1 MADSK
6 RQTRSTRRR
15 EQQTDAQFWSNQPDP
30 LMIERGQADAVRLVR
45 SSVNTAPETT
55 TASRPTE
62 GNATN
67 VSGVPPMVFVDDEG
81 LEEQFLTD
89 GEDTTNIQDTS
100 ANRVTTPVNTTPTN
114 RSIQHIQ
121 HEELDLQPSRGPR
134 EESIVHTIDQFLD
147 ENYEDVL
154 RTSNIQTNFS
164 LSASEKNE
172 TRRPVLPLG
181 WVIPDGTN
189 RTLEEIKD
197 RKISNDHSPGGGQ
210 AGAVVITSQR
220 LEPYLGTQF
229 FLVDLETGEMFAYIR
244 QQWRRTGLYCSDK
257 PFVINDLIPKLERQ
271 GQAVWAELEAE
282 DQTPLVNIRRSPGR
296 FEVPPPL
303 PVMDEPA
310 VYVLHPDVMQIN
322 TRKNYVRDRMRAAL
336 IYVSEY
342 AETKRMMTEG
352 RYNNDDLLVRLRAV
366 FGRVDQ
372 VRHHIDIALQQDD
385 AHRRKRNMRF
395 LVLPTRFPRPENMS
409 QGDTTVW
416 TNWIREETDE
426 IMKQLE
432 EERHSRSDPDDPFS
446 GTANGVFQPLQDPL
460 SLPPPVQTPTKQG
473 NNSEGS
479 EHSQNSRKNVRKHN
493 TASREERR
501 NETVTSAQGEPR
513 EFREHSR
520 ESLDP
525 MESIRNLHM
534 QQRQNRR
541 NVQEQ
546 NKDTRSAPQTPRVQ
560 ENQDDA
566 NLITFSPV
574 VEQQVPAVQG
584 ATGIQEQPKR
594 QRSPRKKGSEW
605 TLNQRQFDHSKT
617 QEISHILPGEQL
629 NVFHGEESVS
639 YLQLPVKKKEDNR
652 FCTRCGERGHGR
664 RYCQVNTWCKFCIT
678 DTHATQACRRYEKF
692 VKDNPIASSRRNTPV
707 QTQGQRA
714 TVNPQEQPEQ
724 PLFPHPPVQ
733 RYNPTVIPRM
743 QMHNVTPQ
751 REKRESREHSR
762 KSPQHQI
769 KEVQTPMSK
778 QLPHQWSC
786 QDVRMDPRYQEPP
799 QYAEIN
805 YHRPSP
811 QRPVEVN
818 EIGPTIQQ
826 GVIQRPVQRQTQ
838 PTEGLI
844 RQTVPVNAQQT
855 GSVHSLQVNDRKQES
870 DPEENG
876 YVINCIHENRP
887 FTVNDVGRPVFVNH
901 YYAGEAFIPVTN
913 KKIIKLDECDVSTEV
928 SLRNAQPQ
936 AVERDFKEHSQNS
949 RTIQQTGEA
958 EREQVQRHGNAAV
971 HSDLREDSQNSL
983 RMTSVSRNTEALQKK
998 SNANRGVHG
1007 EFIEHSQQSLGA
1019 LNVGKSRVQAADQL
1033 TTRHIP
1039 LTGYEN
1045 FRQELQ
1051 TYPVSRDPMT
1061 VQPTGVGNVSSSAIL
1076 DLPNVNTNLP
1086 PPLLPNPSPQYR
1098 QQHHNQVYPTEVN
1111 PGQVTNSEI
1120 LKSIQ
1125 GITEVMQQ
1133 QLLLNSKTTEHGIVQ
1148 TASLFQE
1155 MIKAQEKRDLDPA
1168 LLAIPTFLGEAKD
1181 RSQCLDWVSRVKN
1194 VCDQSGRSFRQELI
1208 NKSGILVQ
1216 NFIRSLSENI
1226 TNKELTEKILQFF
1239 SDVPTTSHAL
1249 NKLRLIRQGAE
1260 EPIVNYNQRYQN
1272 LVERVE
1278 GCQLDSIRST
1288 VAMELYLGS
1297 IIEPIRK
1304 SIRNTLYFN
1313 SKHAPKTLGEA
1324 MQKAQDLHI
1333 KHLYAIGEDQD
1344 SVTNS
1349 SDVLPEITVNE
1360 VTSREDRGWYRNKRD
1375 FREHSQNSREKSPQ
1389 KREYSKQVT
1398 FNQPSEMRASSEYS
1412 DSSRNSRVPNNY
1424 SREQESNK
1432 ASQQPSVIRG
1442 SFTQIMVNPM
1452 QLQDHKFTA
1461 WLDRLV
1467 EARKNRQE
1475 KRQRPYRNFRKPYNE
1490 GRQNGDTA
1498 SKPPL
1503 RNRIKPAQELEI
1515 QQIMD
1520 NFNCEY
1526 DDVVE
1531 AVDLY
1536 NLDVEECVTA

>member
-1 MADSK
+1 M
-6 RQTRSTRRR
+6 TRT
-15 EQQTDAQFWSNQPDP
+15 QVNQ
-30 LMIERGQADAVRLVR
+30 
-45 SSVNTAPETT
+45 
-55 TASRPTE
+55 
-62 GNATN
+62 
-67 VSGVPPMVFVDDEG
+67 
-81 LEEQFLTD
+81 EE
-89 GEDTTNIQDTS
+89 
-100 ANRVTTPVNTTPTN
+100 
-114 RSIQHIQ
+114 
-121 HEELDLQPSRGPR
+121 
-134 EESIVHTIDQFLD
+134 
-147 ENYEDVL
+147 
-154 RTSNIQTNFS
+154 
-164 LSASEKNE
+164 
-172 TRRPVLPLG
+172 
-181 WVIPDGTN
+181 
-189 RTLEEIKD
+189 
-197 RKISNDHSPGGGQ
+197 
-210 AGAVVITSQR
+210 
-220 LEPYLGTQF
+220 
-229 FLVDLETGEMFAYIR
+229 
-244 QQWRRTGLYCSDK
+244 
-257 PFVINDLIPKLERQ
+257 
-271 GQAVWAELEAE
+271 
-282 DQTPLVNIRRSPGR
+282 
-296 FEVPPPL
+296 
-303 PVMDEPA
+303 
-310 VYVLHPDVMQIN
+310 
-322 TRKNYVRDRMRAAL
+322 
-336 IYVSEY
+336 
-342 AETKRMMTEG
+342 
-352 RYNNDDLLVRLRAV
+352 
-366 FGRVDQ
+366 
-372 VRHHIDIALQQDD
+372 
-385 AHRRKRNMRF
+385 
-395 LVLPTRFPRPENMS
+395 
-409 QGDTTVW
+409 
-416 TNWIREETDE
+416 
-426 IMKQLE
+426 
-432 EERHSRSDPDDPFS
+432 
-446 GTANGVFQPLQDPL
+446 
-460 SLPPPVQTPTKQG
+460 
-473 NNSEGS
+473 
-479 EHSQNSRKNVRKHN
+479 
-493 TASREERR
+493 
-501 NETVTSAQGEPR
+501 
-513 EFREHSR
+513 
-520 ESLDP
+520 
-525 MESIRNLHM
+525 
-534 QQRQNRR
+534 
-541 NVQEQ
+541 
-546 NKDTRSAPQTPRVQ
+546 
-560 ENQDDA
+560 A

-574 VEQQVPAVQG
+574 VEEQVPFVQG

-594 QRSPRKKGSEW
+594 QRSLRKKKNSEW

-652 FCTRCGERGHGR
+652 YCTRCGERGHGR

-714 TVNPQEQPEQ
+714 NVNLPDRPQQ

-733 RYNPTVIPRM
+733 CYNPTVIPWIT
-743 QMHNVTPQ
+743 MHSWSLQ
-751 REKRESREHSR
+751 REECESREHSR
-762 KSPQHQI
+762 KSPQNQM
-769 KEVQTPMSK
+769 KEVGTPMSK
-778 QLPHQWSC
+778 QPPHQRSC

-805 YHRPSP
+805 HHRPSP
-811 QRPVEVN
+811 QRPVEVH

-826 GVIQRPVQRQTQ
+826 GVIQRPVQRHTQ
-838 PTEGLI
+838 PADGP
-844 RQTVPVNAQQT
+844 RRPTVLANAQT
-855 GSVHSLQVNDRKQES
+855 TSVPSLQVNNNGGTHERDRKEES
-870 DPEENG
+870 NLEESG

-913 KKIIKLDECDVSTEV
+913 KRLIKLDECDVSTEI

-936 AVERDFKEHSQNS
+936 DIEREFNEHSQNS
-949 RTIQQTGEA
+949 RIIQQTAKA
-958 EREQVQRHGNAAV
+958 EREQRHGNAIV

-983 RMTSVSRNTEALQKK
+983 KMTSVPRNTGASQKT
-998 SNANRGVHG
+998 SNGNRGIHS
-1007 EFIEHSQQSLGA
+1007 EFIEHSQKSQGA

-1061 VQPTGVGNVSSSAIL
+1061 VQPTGVGNESSSAIL

-1086 PPLLPNPSPQYR
+1086 PPLLPNPSSHYHH
-1098 QQHHNQVYPTEVN
+1098 QHHNQAHPTEVS

-1125 GITEVMQQ
+1125 SIMEVMQQ

-1168 LLAIPTFLGEAKD
+1168 LLAIPTFSGEARD
-1181 RSQCLDWVSRVKN
+1181 RPQCLDWVSRVKN

-1278 GCQLDSIRST
+1278 GCQLNSIRST

-1344 SVTNS
+1344 SVAS
-1349 SDVLPEITVNE
+1349 SSNVLPEITVNE

-1375 FREHSQNSREKSPQ
+1375 FREHSQNSREMSPQ
-1389 KREYSKQVT
+1389 RREHPKKVA
-1398 FNQPSEMRASSEYS
+1398 FNQPSGTRTVNNSEYS

-1424 SREQESNK
+1424 SKEQESDK
-1432 ASQQPSVIRG
+1432 SSQQPSVIRG

-1452 QLQDHKFTA
+1452 QLQDHEFTA

-1490 GRQNGDTA
+1490 GRQNGDTG

-1536 NLDVEECVTA
+1536 NLDVEECTTA